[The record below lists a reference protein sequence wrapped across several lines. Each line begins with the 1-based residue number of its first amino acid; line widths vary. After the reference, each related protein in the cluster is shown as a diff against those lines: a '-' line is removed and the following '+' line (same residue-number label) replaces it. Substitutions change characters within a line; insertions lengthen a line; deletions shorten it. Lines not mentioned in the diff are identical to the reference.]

1 MAYKMN
7 YGPSGT
13 TLVQVGDQFYLTY
26 EVKGKKL
33 YWTVTK
39 QQLDTITDAG
49 KLTYNTDGTLATD
62 IEGFA
67 QVTPGTWNALQKN
80 GTLWKAGTL
89 LEIENNEFQ
98 IDTAVN
104 AINTAD
110 KELPW
115 GENPDYLALI
125 AELIIED
132 KENWTTNLTLDADGR
147 FEDILAIYDYDT
159 NMYNRLIT
167 YKNNEIGRKKLVDD
181 GVGMVKEML
190 IGLKAELDSDTIDWV
205 ANKWASADWSDEKL
219 LYQLTAGTQRNSI
232 HEIDSEFDDILNNGV
247 VGISNKG
254 VDEVETIIETWLPKE
269 LQKPYLDDIE
279 NLAGKYLSDVNFEN
293 EFTEKLKNER
303 YAFNSNWDKE
313 IPWMNVKNN
322 VMTIAA
328 SLWGVTP
335 EEDDPTL
342 NLAMSVNDVA
352 EQKRILREEGIN
364 RGYET
369 TVGNMLTDMT
379 ESLGTGV
386 IKSQDYQMNPGG

>member
-7 YGPSGT
+7 YGPTGT

-33 YWTVTK
+33 YWSVTK

-110 KELPW
+110 KDLPW
-115 GENPDYLALI
+115 GENPAYLALI

-132 KENWTTNLTLDADGR
+132 KENWTTNLTLDAGGR

-167 YKNNEIGRKKLVDD
+167 YKNNEIGRKKLVED

-190 IGLKAELDSDTIDWV
+190 IGLEAELDLDTINWV
-205 ANKWASADWSDEKL
+205 ANKWASADWSEEKL

-335 EEDDPTL
+335 KEDDPTL
-342 NLAMSVNDVA
+342 NLAMTVNNVA

-369 TVGNMLTDMT
+369 TVGDMLTDMT
-379 ESLGTGV
+379 KSLGTGV

>member
-7 YGPSGT
+7 YGPTGT

-33 YWTVTK
+33 YWSVTK

-110 KELPW
+110 KDLPW
-115 GENPDYLALI
+115 GENPAYLALI

-132 KENWTTNLTLDADGR
+132 KENWTTNLTLDAGGR

-159 NMYNRLIT
+159 NMYNRLIA
-167 YKNNEIGRKKLVDD
+167 YKNNEIGRKKLVED

-190 IGLKAELDSDTIDWV
+190 IGLEAELDLDTINWV
-205 ANKWASADWSDEKL
+205 ANKWASADWSEEKL

-342 NLAMSVNDVA
+342 NLAMTVNNVA

-369 TVGNMLTDMT
+369 TVGDMLTDMT
-379 ESLGTGV
+379 KSLGTGV